1 MYIASIFDA
10 IEVHLVVIMITII
23 VPNPTRTTF
32 VIKNEENKGENEW
45 KASSRNYIR
54 AIYTRKK

>member
-32 VIKNEENKGENEW
+32 VIKNEENKG
-45 KASSRNYIR
+45 
-54 AIYTRKK
+54 KKGVEGF